1 LYAGNLVEKVGQ
13 IGGIFGAA
21 AALLKDAGHLTQ
33 EQVALELGEAEVG
46 AARARISAWFA
57 GKALIVKAVAA
68 LGELIVV
75 GQQRAAFARG
85 ERSWIS
91 NPNAINNH

>member
-1 LYAGNLVEKVGQ
+1 
-13 IGGIFGAA
+13 
-21 AALLKDAGHLTQ
+21 
-33 EQVALELGEAEVG
+33 
-46 AARARISAWFA
+46 
-57 GKALIVKAVAA
+57 VKAVAA